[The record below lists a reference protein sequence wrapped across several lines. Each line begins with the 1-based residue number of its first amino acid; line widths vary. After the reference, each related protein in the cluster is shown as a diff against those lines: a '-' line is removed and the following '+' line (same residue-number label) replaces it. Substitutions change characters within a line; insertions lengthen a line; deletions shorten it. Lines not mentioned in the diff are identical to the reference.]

1 MADEQDVTTGAEN
14 NATPAATGGQN
25 APQTQQE
32 ERRFTQAEVERLI
45 TERLAREA
53 KKYADYD
60 KTKAELK
67 RLQEASKSDTDR
79 LQETVND
86 LTAKFAE
93 AENRAKAN
101 LVKSAIVAA
110 AARLDFNDPQ
120 DAYRLLDA
128 GSLEVEDDGAVKGLD
143 AILQKLLADKPYLR
157 KQAVSRTSPTNPAA
171 TAALTLDRVKTM
183 SPAEINANWDEVQ
196 KVMSKGH

>member
-60 KTKAELK
+60 KIKAELK
-67 RLQEASKSDTDR
+67 RLQEASRSDTDR

-93 AENRAKAN
+93 AESRAKSN
-101 LVKSAIVAA
+101 LVKSAIVAG

-128 GSLEVEDDGAVKGLD
+128 GGFEVADDGSVEGLD
-143 AILQKLLADKPYLR
+143 GALQKLLSEKPYLR
-157 KQAVSRTSPTNPAA
+157 KQAVSRTSPTNPA
-171 TAALTLDRVKTM
+171 TAAVLTMDQLKTM
-183 SPAEINANWDEVQ
+183 TPAEINSRWDEVQ
-196 KVMSKGH
+196 KVMAKGR